1 MFGNIVQIAI
11 GVEIPVVTMQAT
23 QNMIILKN
31 ALVIHYNID
40 NIGCKIYII
49 FSLHKLFVH
58 SDNIL

>member
-31 ALVIHYNID
+31 APVIHYNID
-40 NIGCKIYII
+40 NIGCKKII
-49 FSLHKLFVH
+49 GLSK
-58 SDNIL
+58 